1 MQSSQWLLYA
11 NAAVW
16 LGVGA
21 YLFFIARAQ
30 QRLERRLRQ
39 MEMLQDD

>member
-1 MQSSQWLLYA
+1 METSQWLLYA
-11 NAAVW
+11 NASVW
-16 LGVGA
+16 LGLGA
-21 YLFFIARAQ
+21 YLFFVARAQ